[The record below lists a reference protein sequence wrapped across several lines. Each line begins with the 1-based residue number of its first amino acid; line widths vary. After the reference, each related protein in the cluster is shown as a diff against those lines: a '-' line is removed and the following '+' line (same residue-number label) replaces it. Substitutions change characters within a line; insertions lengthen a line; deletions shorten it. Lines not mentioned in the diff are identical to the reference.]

1 MAPAP
6 ELTVVVPSYNER
18 GNVALVME
26 RVARALGDTPFEVLF
41 VDDLSPDG
49 TAEEVRRVAALDPRC
64 RLISRCA
71 RGLSGAALEGML
83 SAQAPVVALL
93 DADLQHDEALLQ
105 PMLERMRGEGAD
117 LVVASRHATGG
128 SDEALGR
135 RHALSSAGATL
146 ARGLLGVRLTDPM
159 SGFFMVRRALV
170 ERVAKRI
177 SPDGF
182 KILLDLVTAAPR
194 DIRIAELAYRFRPRA
209 GGASKLDAKVA
220 LEFAALLAS
229 KLTGGLLPLR
239 FVMFCFV
246 GGLGLVVH
254 LAVAWL
260 VLRAGQSF
268 IVAQSA
274 ATVVA
279 MTSNFFLNNAITHR
293 DRALRG
299 GRLAGGLLAFYAIC
313 SFGVVANVGFASVFF
328 GRYPTWWLAAL
339 AGALVG
345 TVWNYAISATFV
357 WRSR

>member
-1 MAPAP
+1 
-6 ELTVVVPSYNER
+6 
-18 GNVALVME
+18 ME
-26 RVARALGDTPFEVLF
+26 RVAQALGATPFEVLF

-49 TAEEVRRVAALDPRC
+49 TAEEVRRVAAADPRC

-93 DADLQHDEALLQ
+93 DADLQHDESLLG
-105 PMLERMRGEGAD
+105 PMLERLQAEQAD
-117 LVVASRHATGG
+117 IVVASRYLAGG
-128 SDEALGR
+128 SDAALGP
-135 RHALSSAGATL
+135 RHALSALGATL
-146 ARGLLGVRLTDPM
+146 ARGLLGVRMTDPM
-159 SGFFMVRRALV
+159 SGFFMARRALV
-170 ERVAKRI
+170 EQVAKRI

-182 KILLDLVTAAPR
+182 KILLDIATAAPR
-194 DIRIAELAYRFRPRA
+194 GVRIAELPYRFRARA
-209 GGASKLDAKVA
+209 SGASKLDAKVA

-229 KLTGGLLPLR
+229 KLSGGLLPLR

-246 GGLGLVVH
+246 GGVGLVVH

-260 VLRAGQSF
+260 VLRSGQAF
-268 IVAQSA
+268 IVAQTA
-274 ATVVA
+274 ATLVA

-299 GRLAGGLLAFYAIC
+299 RRLAAGLLAFYAIC